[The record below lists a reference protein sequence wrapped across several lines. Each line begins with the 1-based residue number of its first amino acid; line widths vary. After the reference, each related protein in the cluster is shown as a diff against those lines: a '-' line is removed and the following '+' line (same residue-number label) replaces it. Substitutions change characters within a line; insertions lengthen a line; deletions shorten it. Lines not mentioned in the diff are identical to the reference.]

1 MRNKP
6 GNLALLLLACCVLAD
21 IFLARPRD
29 EGAFLI
35 SVGLFG
41 ALLSRAFLEDPQSV
55 TVCLLGLGMT
65 ILVICGNSSL
75 IDVMSGGW
83 YLLGLLMA
91 FTYALWEK
99 IYKWISL

>member
-1 MRNKP
+1 V
-6 GNLALLLLACCVLAD
+6 A
-21 IFLARPRD
+21 
-29 EGAFLI
+29 
-35 SVGLFG
+35 
-41 ALLSRAFLEDPQSV
+41 
-55 TVCLLGLGMT
+55 VCLLGLVMT